1 MENAIRVLV
10 IDDDEDFRISIQ
22 SLLESE
28 GFEVACAACGREGLQ
43 LARAARPDLVILDI
57 MMESPT
63 EGYVVNESL
72 KYCQEYDACKDTPII
87 MCSSIQ
93 NSPDELYPRAE
104 EVAMIRPDAYLAKPL
119 DLGLLLTTIK
129 RLVPRPIHA

>member
-1 MENAIRVLV
+1 MANAIRVLV
-10 IDDDEDFRISIQ
+10 IDDDEDYRTSIQ
-22 SLLESE
+22 SFLESE
-28 GFEVACAACGREGLQ
+28 GFQVASAACGKEGLQ
-43 LARAARPDLVILDI
+43 LARALRPDVVILDI

-72 KYCQEYDACKDTPII
+72 KHCQEYDACQDTPII

-119 DLGLLLTTIK
+119 DLEQLLATIR
-129 RLVPRPIHA
+129 RLVRRPAAV